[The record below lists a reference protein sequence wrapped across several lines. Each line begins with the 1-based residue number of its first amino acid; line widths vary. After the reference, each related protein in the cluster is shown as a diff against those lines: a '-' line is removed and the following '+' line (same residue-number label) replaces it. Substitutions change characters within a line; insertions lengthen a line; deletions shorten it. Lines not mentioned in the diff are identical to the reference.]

1 MKAFLQKF
9 ALLVAGVLQG
19 YDRLVFKGKL
29 KQLYAPDAMHLLL
42 RLNNVSPRS
51 VFKSYAHG
59 LTARILDTT
68 LNRVGKERFRYVRS
82 SKTDKGELAQTIA
95 AEQGVRGDGL
105 VCVLQSVE
113 PCWTF
118 DTATDQD
125 GFTIIR
131 GEHGKCSY
139 LYHYYLHPQF
149 GWMYARLQT
158 WLPFEIQVG
167 INGREWL
174 ARQMDREGMKYTR
187 SDNKFL
193 WVEDWQCAQQL
204 LDEQT
209 KTDWGKELDALK
221 RQIHPLHPEL
231 LGRMEVDYNWTGYQT
246 EFATDVAFHST
257 EALAPCFERWL
268 RQAWLTY
275 DSVDVLHFLGRSTKL
290 GRYTALD
297 VKTSQHDRFEGK
309 RIKHSVNSNSL
320 KMYDHANVLRV
331 EMTINQPHEIRA
343 VRRSRPGAILRPGYT
358 SMWRSLYWGV
368 DDMPQRAVAG
378 EKANDAYLQ
387 ALATLVETRTV
398 QQLAEPLT
406 RRVAEPCSPK
416 PRKTSAK
423 PRFVRGL
430 NPLKAEDAALLVA
443 ISDPKWMVDGLKNR
457 DLVTALYAA
466 PAADDKERRRRSSR
480 VTRLLRIFA
489 WPRLNRKNHSL
500 APLFHTRRSP
510 YKNPSDFGCSKRK
523 PRPAN
528 EQGRMIKIL
537 EKPEVLKPSAAQTF
551 PRQPAQVGAAADPAQ
566 TCCSRNEPCQ
576 TFYLKAQAVLQ
587 KCEHENGQAG

>member
-42 RLNNVSPRS
+42 RLNNFSPRS
-51 VFKSYAHG
+51 AFKVYAHG
-59 LTARILDTT
+59 LTGKILDAA
-68 LNRVGKERFRYVRS
+68 LKRVGQDRFRYVRS
-82 SKTDKGELAQTIA
+82 SKTDKEQLARTMA
-95 AEQGVRGDGL
+95 AEQGARADGL

-118 DTATDQD
+118 DTAIDQD

-193 WVEDWQCAQQL
+193 WVQEWQRAQQL

-209 KTDWGKELDALK
+209 KTNWVKELDALRRK
-221 RQIHPLHPEL
+221 IHPLHPKL

-246 EFATDVAFHST
+246 EFATDLAFHSA
-257 EALAPCFERWL
+257 EALAPCFDRWL

-275 DSVDVLHFLGRSTKL
+275 DSVDVLRFLGRSGKL
-290 GRYTALD
+290 GPTSAVD
-297 VKTSQHDRFEGK
+297 VKTSQHDYFEGK
-309 RIKHSVNSNSL
+309 RIKHWVNQNSL
-320 KMYDHANVLRV
+320 KMYSHANVLRV
-331 EMTINQPHEIRA
+331 ETTINQPVEIKA
-343 VRRSRPGAILRPGYT
+343 FRRSQPGDKLRPDYRP
-358 SMWRSLYWGV
+358 MWRGLHWGV
-368 DDMPQRAVAG
+368 DDMPQRAVIG
-378 EKANDAYLQ
+378 EKANGAYLH
-387 ALATLVETRTV
+387 ALASLVETRTV
-398 QQLAEPLT
+398 RELAEPLT
-406 RRVAEPCSPK
+406 QRVAEPRGPK
-416 PRKTSAK
+416 AAKANAK

-430 NPLKAEDAALLVA
+430 NPLQADDAALLVA
-443 ISDPKWMVDGLKNR
+443 ISDPRWMVDGFKNR
-457 DLVTALYAA
+457 DLVAALYAES
-466 PAADDKERRRRSSR
+466 AADDKERRRRSSR
-480 VTRLLRIFA
+480 VTRLLRILRSHGLIEKL
-489 WPRLNRKNHSL
+489 PRSHRYSIPEEARTKIQTLL
-500 APLFHTRRSP
+500 AIQNASP
-510 YKNPSDFGCSKRK
+510 DELTTK
-523 PRPAN
+523 
-528 EQGRMIKIL
+528 
-537 EKPEVLKPSAAQTF
+537 AA
-551 PRQPAQVGAAADPAQ
+551 
-566 TCCSRNEPCQ
+566 
-576 TFYLKAQAVLQ
+576 
-587 KCEHENGQAG
+587 